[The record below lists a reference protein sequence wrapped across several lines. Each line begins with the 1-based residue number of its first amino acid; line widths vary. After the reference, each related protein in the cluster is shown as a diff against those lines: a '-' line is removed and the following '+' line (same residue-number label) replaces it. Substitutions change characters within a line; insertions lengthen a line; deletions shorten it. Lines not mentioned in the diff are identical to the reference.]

1 MKKLMFIFLFIFTRS
16 VFGQDLD
23 MARKVIDTLT
33 SSEMW
38 GRGYTK
44 DGMAKAA
51 SFISSTFAAYGLV
64 PMDGKDFKQ
73 VFNYPVNTFPGEM
86 MLRINGK
93 LLLPGKDFLL
103 SPESKGLKAENLTLA
118 QKDSVSFINI
128 EHRVLVLLRDQL
140 TWSVA
145 PEAAD
150 YTVIEVDKKAI
161 TEVPEKISVHI
172 ENKFLP
178 EFQAANV
185 CGLIKGTQ
193 YPDSILL
200 MTAHY
205 DHLGSLGKDT
215 YFPGANDNASGTALL
230 LNLAKYYAKNP
241 QRYTIAFIGF
251 AGEENGL
258 QGSKYFTE
266 HPLIDLH
273 DIRFLMNVDMV
284 GTGEDGITVV
294 NATIHPKEFALL
306 QQINQDKKYLS
317 KINSRGK
324 AANSDHYFFTEKGVP
339 AFFLYTQ
346 GGIAAYHDINDLSLT
361 LPLTKFQDLFR
372 LFIDFN
378 KALIK

>member
-1 MKKLMFIFLFIFTRS
+1 MKKLMFIFLFIFAKS
-16 VFGQDLD
+16 AFGQDLK

-33 SSEMW
+33 SREMW

-51 SFISSTFAAYGLV
+51 SFISSSFAAYGLV

-73 VFNYPVNTFPGEM
+73 VFSYPVNTFPAEM
-86 MLRINGK
+86 TLRINGK
-93 LLLPGKDFLL
+93 LLLPGKDFLV
-103 SPESKGLKAENLTLA
+103 SPESRGLKEAKLILA
-118 QKDSVSFINI
+118 QRDSVSFINI
-128 EHRVLVLLRDQL
+128 EHRLLVLLKDKL

-150 YTVIEVDKKAI
+150 YTVIEIDRKAI
-161 TEVPEKISVHI
+161 TETPENIEIDI

-185 CGLIKGTQ
+185 CALVKGTQ

-205 DHLGSLGKDT
+205 DHLGSLGKDI
-215 YFPGANDNASGTALL
+215 YFPGANDNASGLALL
-230 LNLAKYYAKNP
+230 LSLAKYYAKHP
-241 QRYTIAFIGF
+241 QPYTMAFIGF

-258 QGSKYFTE
+258 QGSKYFTA
-266 HPLIDLH
+266 HPLIHLH
-273 DIRFLMNVDMV
+273 HIRFLTNVDMV
-284 GTGEDGITVV
+284 GTGEAGITVV
-294 NATIHPKEFALL
+294 NATIHPKEFTLL
-306 QQINQDKKYLS
+306 KQINQDKKYLS

-346 GGIAAYHDINDLSLT
+346 GGITAYHDINDLSST
-361 LPLTKFQDLFR
+361 LPLNKFEDLFR

-378 KALIK
+378 KALMK

>member
-1 MKKLMFIFLFIFTRS
+1 MKKLMFILLFIF
-16 VFGQDLD
+16 VKPAFGQDLK

-33 SSEMW
+33 SQEMW
-38 GRGYTK
+38 GRGYTMG
-44 DGMAKAA
+44 GMAKAA
-51 SFISSTFAAYGLV
+51 SFISKSFAAYGLV

-73 VFNYPVNTFPGEM
+73 AFSYPVNTFPAEM
-86 MLRINGK
+86 TLRINGK
-93 LLLPGKDFLL
+93 LLLPGKDFLV
-103 SPESKGLKAENLTLA
+103 SPESRGLKEANLILL
-118 QKDSVSFINI
+118 QKDSASFINI
-128 EHRVLVLLRDQL
+128 EHRLLLLLKDKL

-150 YTVIEVDKKAI
+150 YTVIEVDRKAI
-161 TEVPEKISVHI
+161 TEAPENIEINI

-185 CGLIKGTQ
+185 CAIVKGTQ

-205 DHLGSLGKDT
+205 DHLGSLGKDI
-215 YFPGANDNASGTALL
+215 YFPGANDNASGIALL
-230 LNLAKYYAKNP
+230 LNLAKYYAKHP
-241 QRYTIAFIGF
+241 QRYTMAFIGF

-273 DIRFLMNVDMV
+273 QVRFLTNVDMV
-284 GTGEDGITVV
+284 GTGETGITVV

-306 QQINQDKKYLS
+306 QQINQDKQYLS

-339 AFFLYTQ
+339 AFFLYTE
-346 GGIAAYHDINDLSLT
+346 GGIKAYHDINDRPST
-361 LPLTKFQDLFR
+361 LPLTKFEDLFR

>member
-1 MKKLMFIFLFIFTRS
+1 MFIFLFIFTRS

-23 MARKVIDTLT
+23 MARKVIDSLT

-44 DGMAKAA
+44 NGMAKAA

-73 VFNYPVNTFPGEM
+73 GFNYPVNTFPGEM

-150 YTVIEVDKKAI
+150 YTVIEVDRKAI
-161 TEVPEKISVHI
+161 TEIPEKISVHI
-172 ENKFLP
+172 ENKFVP

-185 CGLIKGTQ
+185 CGLVKGTQ

-273 DIRFLMNVDMV
+273 HIRFLMNVDMV

-346 GGIAAYHDINDLSLT
+346 GGITAYHDINDLSLT

-378 KALIK
+378 KALMK